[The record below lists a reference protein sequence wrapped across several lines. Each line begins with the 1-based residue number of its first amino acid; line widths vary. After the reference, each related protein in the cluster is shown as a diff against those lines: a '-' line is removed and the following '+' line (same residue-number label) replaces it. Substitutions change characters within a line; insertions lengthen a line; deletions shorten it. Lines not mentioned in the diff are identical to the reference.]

1 MSLRLEGSLRRHPST
16 TQRRA
21 HDFAHPSEVTF
32 SRLLDLYEIRW
43 VYEPTEFPLSW
54 HTNGRPSAAF
64 RPDFYLPDFGEFLEL
79 TTAEGRLATRKNA
92 KIRRFRAL
100 YPEVA
105 LTLIGHRQ
113 FGELCERHRLQPNH
127 PLAA

>member
-1 MSLRLEGSLRRHPST
+1 MRRHPST
-16 TQRRA
+16 ALRPVQA
-21 HDFAHPSEVTF
+21 FAHPSEATL
-32 SRLLDLYEIRW
+32 SKLLDLYEIRW
-43 VYEPTEFPLSW
+43 VYEPIEFPLAW
-54 HTNGRPSAAF
+54 HADGRPSAAF

-105 LTLIGHRQ
+105 VTLIGHRA
-113 FGELCERHRLQPNH
+113 FAELCERHGLTSTH